1 MAAIIPSTAFLPRT
15 IHLGLTAMDRKA
27 IEAHIESLIELL
39 DQVDGDADIEPDHED
54 YDGCDAGEPTGYAEI
69 LPRYGADQ
77 STGPVNGH
85 EIYLAQCDGT
95 LKEAT
100 YG

>member
-27 IEAHIESLIELL
+27 IEAQIESLIELL
-39 DQVDGDADIEPDHED
+39 DQVDGDTDLEDDEIEADP
-54 YDGCDAGEPTGYAEI
+54 CDRGEPTGYAEI

-85 EIYLAQCDGT
+85 EIYLAQRDGT
-95 LKEAT
+95 LTEAT